1 MDTRPD
7 DIVVISCGESVLV
20 KGEKLVSGMSGANRI
35 VARGIHSGRYSVH
48 GMSVKYALR
57 EE

>member
-7 DIVVISCGESVLV
+7 DIVVICCGESVLV
-20 KGEKLVSGMSGANRI
+20 KGEKLVSGMSGANRT

-48 GMSVKYALR
+48 GMSVKYV
-57 EE
+57 